1 MNPEDII
8 QSEIGQIRR
17 KGQLLYFNYTRYL
30 EELNSYK
37 QKTKW
42 QFLEKKKKSGW
53 GTRKGV
59 DGCTASV
66 WEDKRVLEMDGGDG
80 YTTNVHVINATELYA

>member
-1 MNPEDII
+1 MDKENVVYIYNRILFSLKRKEILKHANNITWMNPEDII

-37 QKTKW
+37 
-42 QFLEKKKKSGW
+42 
-53 GTRKGV
+53 
-59 DGCTASV
+59 
-66 WEDKRVLEMDGGDG
+66 
-80 YTTNVHVINATELYA
+80 